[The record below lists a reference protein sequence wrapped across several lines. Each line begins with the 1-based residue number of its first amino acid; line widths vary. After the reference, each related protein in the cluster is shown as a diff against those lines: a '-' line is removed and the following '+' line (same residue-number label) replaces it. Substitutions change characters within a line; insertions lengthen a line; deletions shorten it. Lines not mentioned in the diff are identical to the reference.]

1 LQELASTAGF
11 RSTAGAVFL
20 ESLAFAFCLVR
31 WVTFWSCG
39 SCQCRLIILGAMGAA
54 LIGGIAG
61 TSAVA
66 AGFTPAGGPTYAT
79 CNRSPFVK
87 VSEATAVPTDEGSAL
102 AATNAAALVNETGC
116 CGLKANLND
125 ASAAMPS
132 NRKRPSQTVRI
143 ICAPHSRPTLSSN
156 SPTLRQRFEQRCLQ
170 IAMEPW
176 LASVAVTQA
185 SMQIEEVSHELPGND
200 IRE

>member
-1 LQELASTAGF
+1 
-11 RSTAGAVFL
+11 
-20 ESLAFAFCLVR
+20 
-31 WVTFWSCG
+31 
-39 SCQCRLIILGAMGAA
+39 
-54 LIGGIAG
+54 
-61 TSAVA
+61 
-66 AGFTPAGGPTYAT
+66 
-79 CNRSPFVK
+79 
-87 VSEATAVPTDEGSAL
+87 
-102 AATNAAALVNETGC
+102 
-116 CGLKANLND
+116 
-125 ASAAMPS
+125 MPS